1 MNHKQHWRHSLDN
14 PVNISGQL
22 LEDMVENYCVSNK
35 ISYKRARPGA
45 HEIDFII
52 ESNKGKIFADCTNQ
66 NSGGSVEE
74 KLPHKLWKYFKK
86 YQYRNVY
93 IVKGDHKISQKV
105 LEHCNEMARGYNFEL
120 HFVNYEQ
127 FTNKLVAKEEG
138 FFG

>member
-93 IVKGDHKISQKV
+93 IVKGDHKISPKV

>member
-35 ISYKRARPGA
+35 ISYKRAKPGA

-52 ESNKGKIFADCTNQ
+52 DSSKGKIFADCTNQ

-93 IVKGDHKISQKV
+93 IVKGDHKISPKV

>member
-35 ISYKRARPGA
+35 ISYKRAKPGA

-52 ESNKGKIFADCTNQ
+52 DSSKGKIFADCTNQ

-93 IVKGDHKISQKV
+93 IIKGDHKISKTV
-105 LEHCNEMARGYNFEL
+105 LDHCYEMARGYNFEL
-120 HFVNYEQ
+120 QFVNYEQ

>member
-1 MNHKQHWRHSLDN
+1 LDN

-35 ISYKRARPGA
+35 ISYKRAKPGA

-52 ESNKGKIFADCTNQ
+52 DSSKGKIFADCTNQ

-93 IVKGDHKISQKV
+93 IVKGDHKISPKV

>member
-35 ISYKRARPGA
+35 ISYKRAKPGA

-93 IVKGDHKISQKV
+93 IIKGDHKISPKV

>member
-35 ISYKRARPGA
+35 ISYKRAKPGA
-45 HEIDFII
+45 HEIDFVI

-66 NSGGSVEE
+66 NSVGSVEE

-93 IVKGDHKISQKV
+93 IIKGDHKISAKV
-105 LEHCNEMARGYNFEL
+105 LEHCNEMARGYNFDL

-127 FTNKLVAKEEG
+127 FTNNLTAKEEG

>member
-22 LEDMVENYCVSNK
+22 LEDKVEKYCVSNK
-35 ISYKRARPGA
+35 ISYKRAKPGA
-45 HEIDFII
+45 HEIDFVI

-66 NSGGSVEE
+66 NSVGSVEE

-93 IVKGDHKISQKV
+93 IIKGDHKISAKV
-105 LEHCNEMARGYNFEL
+105 LEHCNEMARGYNFDL

-127 FTNKLVAKEEG
+127 FTNNLTAKEEG

>member
-1 MNHKQHWRHSLDN
+1 MDN

-22 LEDMVENYCVSNK
+22 LEDKVELYCREKN
-35 ISYKRARPGA
+35 ISYKRAKPGA

-52 ESNKGKIFADCTNQ
+52 ESNKGKLFADCTNQ
-66 NSGGSVEE
+66 NTVGSVEE

-93 IVKGDHKISQKV
+93 IMKGDHKISKSV
-105 LEHCNEMARGYNFEL
+105 LDHCYEMSRGYNFDL

-127 FTNKLVAKEEG
+127 FTNNLTAKEEG
-138 FFG
+138 FSG

>member
-1 MNHKQHWRHSLDN
+1 LDN

-35 ISYKRARPGA
+35 ISYKRAKPGA

-52 ESNKGKIFADCTNQ
+52 DSSKGKIFADCTNQ

-93 IVKGDHKISQKV
+93 IVKGDHKISPKV

-127 FTNKLVAKEEG
+127 FTNQLVAKEEG

>member
-52 ESNKGKIFADCTNQ
+52 ESNRGKLFADCTNQ

-93 IVKGDHKISQKV
+93 IVKGDHKISPKV

>member
-35 ISYKRARPGA
+35 ISYKRAKPGA

-52 ESNKGKIFADCTNQ
+52 DSSKGKIFADCTNQ
-66 NSGGSVEE
+66 MTGGSVEE

-93 IVKGDHKISQKV
+93 IIKGDHKISAKV
-105 LEHCNEMARGYNFEL
+105 LEHCYEMARGYKFEL
-120 HFVNYEQ
+120 QFVNYEQ
-127 FTNKLVAKEEG
+127 FTNKLVAKEED

>member
-52 ESNKGKIFADCTNQ
+52 ESNKGKLFADCTNQ

-93 IVKGDHKISQKV
+93 IVKGDHKISPKV

>member
-35 ISYKRARPGA
+35 ISYKRAKPGA

-93 IVKGDHKISQKV
+93 IVKGDHKISPKV

>member
-1 MNHKQHWRHSLDN
+1 MDN

-35 ISYKRARPGA
+35 ISYKRAKPGA

-52 ESNKGKIFADCTNQ
+52 ESSRGKLFADCTNQ

-93 IVKGDHKISQKV
+93 IIKGDHKISKSV
-105 LEHCNEMARGYNFEL
+105 LDHCYEMARGYNFQL
-120 HFVNYEQ
+120 SFVNFEQ
-127 FTNKLVAKEEG
+127 FTNGLNAKEES

>member
-1 MNHKQHWRHSLDN
+1 MDN

-35 ISYKRARPGA
+35 ISYKRAKPGA

-52 ESNKGKIFADCTNQ
+52 ESSKGKLFADCTNQ
-66 NSGGSVEE
+66 NTVGSVEE

-86 YQYRNVY
+86 YQYRSVY
-93 IVKGDHKISQKV
+93 IIKGDHKISKSV
-105 LEHCNEMARGYNFEL
+105 LDHCYEMSRGYNFDL
-120 HFVNYEQ
+120 YFVNYEQ
-127 FTNKLVAKEEG
+127 FTNNLTAKEEG

>member
-1 MNHKQHWRHSLDN
+1 MDN

-35 ISYKRARPGA
+35 ISYKRAKPGA

-52 ESNKGKIFADCTNQ
+52 DSSKGKIFADCTNQ

-93 IVKGDHKISQKV
+93 IVKGDHKISPKV

>member
-93 IVKGDHKISQKV
+93 IVKGDHKISPKV

-127 FTNKLVAKEEG
+127 FTNKLVAQEEG

>member
-1 MNHKQHWRHSLDN
+1 MDN
-14 PVNISGQL
+14 PINISGQL
-22 LEDMVENYCVSNK
+22 LEDQVESYCRENN
-35 ISYKRARPGA
+35 ITYKRAKTGT

-52 ESNKGKIFADCTNQ
+52 ESSKGKLFADCTNQ
-66 NSGGSVEE
+66 NTVGSVEE

-93 IVKGDHKISQKV
+93 IIKGDHKISKSV
-105 LEHCNEMARGYNFEL
+105 LDHCYEMSRGYNFDL

-127 FTNKLVAKEEG
+127 FTNNLTAKEEG

>member
-1 MNHKQHWRHSLDN
+1 MDN

-35 ISYKRARPGA
+35 ISYKRAKPGA

-52 ESNKGKIFADCTNQ
+52 YKWYPRPDLNR
-66 NSGGSVEE
+66 
-74 KLPHKLWKYFKK
+74 H
-86 YQYRNVY
+86 
-93 IVKGDHKISQKV
+93 IVKGNHKISPKV

>member
-93 IVKGDHKISQKV
+93 IVKGDHTISSKV

-127 FTNKLVAKEEG
+127 FTNQLVAKEEG